1 MGTVKG
7 IYLSSEANGAMMAQ
21 SSAKLVAGRGIEGD
35 RYFFEEGTF
44 SKKLAGNPAREVTLM
59 EAENVEAFNAQ
70 FGHCYEQQDFRRNI
84 ITQGIA
90 LNPLEGKE
98 FFIGSVKLKGIKLC
112 EPCAHLQQVLTEDV
126 LPGLLSKGGL
136 RAQILEGGEIRV
148 GDAVSE
154 QSL

>member
-1 MGTVKG
+1 MGTVKS
-7 IYLSSEANGAMMAQ
+7 IFLSSEANGAMIAK
-21 SSAKLVAGRGIEGD
+21 SSARLVPGRGIEGD
-35 RYFFEEGTF
+35 RYFFGVGTF

-59 EAENVEAFNAQ
+59 EVENVEAFNAQ
-70 FGHCYEQQDFRRNI
+70 FGHCFQEQDFRRNI

-98 FFIGSVKLKGIKLC
+98 FLIGSVKLKGIRLC

-136 RAQILEGGEIRV
+136 RAQILEGGDIRV
-148 GDAVSE
+148 GDVVFE
-154 QSL
+154 QE